1 MICQVFFIHEVTH
14 MSGLSDFAAGSN
26 LAFCTGQIGKTAPTS
41 LWLALF
47 NTPPT
52 SDAGTGGTEVSGTGY
67 ARVQIAGALACTST
81 TASTT
86 ITLSSTAPAWLLALG
101 TQGSGVTVWSPSG
114 VFVGTVTG
122 IVTTT
127 VTLGANAAVTGL
139 TTVQFSAFSA
149 PAGSTGNPEPNTLPS
164 TITNGASVTFAQA
177 TASWGT
183 VTGFGIYDTLA
194 SATNLYAFD
203 YLGNFKWIP
212 FSCSNGTPG
221 VLTTDLTAD
230 VPANGS
236 ICAVTQKYGA
246 TLPTTGGSWSYPL
259 TSAGS
264 STNTFNLGVNTTST
278 GGGLFRQVLQQPI
291 AINVT
296 ASFAAS
302 ALTITSA

>member
-1 MICQVFFIHEVTH
+1 
-14 MSGLSDFAAGSN
+14 MSGLSDYAAGSN

-47 NTPPT
+47 TVPPT
-52 SDAGTGGTEVSGTGY
+52 SDAGTGGTEVSGGSY
-67 ARVQIAGALACTST
+67 ARPQIAGQLAMTGSTST
-81 TASTT
+81 SLTTFTLTSNAPQWLVSLGTSSTSSATGGTGVTVWTTAGVFVGTIATNGASTSSTT
-86 ITLSSTAPAWLLALG
+86 ITLTS
-101 TQGSGVTVWSPSG
+101 
-114 VFVGTVTG
+114 
-122 IVTTT
+122 
-127 VTLGANAAVTGL
+127 NAAVVTS
-139 TTVQFSAFSA
+139 TNIQFSAFSA
-149 PAGSTGNPEPNTLPS
+149 PAASTGNPEPNTLPS
-164 TITNGASVTFAQA
+164 SITNGASVPFVQA

-183 VTGFGIYDTLA
+183 VVGFGIYDTLA

-212 FSCSNGTPG
+212 FSCTSASPG
-221 VLTTDLTAD
+221 VLTTDLSAD
-230 VPANGS
+230 VPVNGS

-246 TLPTTGGSWSYPL
+246 TLPTTAGSWSYPL

-264 STNTFNLGVNTTST
+264 SANTFNLGVNTSTT